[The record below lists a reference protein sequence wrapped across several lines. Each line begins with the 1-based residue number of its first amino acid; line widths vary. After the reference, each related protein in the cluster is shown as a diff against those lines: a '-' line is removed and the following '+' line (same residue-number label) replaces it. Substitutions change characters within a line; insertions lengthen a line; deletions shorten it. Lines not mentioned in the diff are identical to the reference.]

1 MGFNNA
7 NSTKNANFL
16 WFFDFIIAMRDE
28 GSSSIS
34 GFAFP
39 AGSTGLFP
47 VGYQRC
53 VPPICVLSPFRAC
66 ARERA
71 FHSDSMI
78 RLRCGVIL
86 TDSFLVWLREWTALE
101 GTSHQGRVLAL
112 EYVRCLDGAR
122 AGQAW
127 LEWMW
132 VKRSGLSDHCVFRL
146 DGVATEKNTPV
157 PLDLYLSPH
166 SQNGLRWRF
175 LSAQNGQPSV
185 G

>member
-1 MGFNNA
+1 
-7 NSTKNANFL
+7 
-16 WFFDFIIAMRDE
+16 MRDE
-28 GSSSIS
+28 GTHSIS

-39 AGSTGLFP
+39 ASSTGP
-47 VGYQRC
+47 VPSRMSALRWAA
-53 VPPICVLSPFRAC
+53 PICVLPFFRAC

-71 FHSDSMI
+71 SHSGCMI

-86 TDSFLVWLREWTALE
+86 TDSFLVWLREWTARE

-132 VKRSGLSDHCVFRL
+132 VKRSGLSEHCVFRL
-146 DGVATEKNTPV
+146 DGVATEKNAPV